1 MFVFLHSTIVE
12 DSLYFNSLDFDH
24 LGNYNHIIQVIDE
37 NLRIH
42 FLWHIFLGWG
52 GYLCATPN
60 DYTAIA
66 IIPQTITELYP
77 GIFCT
82 HFLAK

>member
-1 MFVFLHSTIVE
+1 MVE
-12 DSLYFNSLDFDH
+12 DSLYFNSLDFDQ

-52 GYLCATPN
+52 GYLCATLN
-60 DYTAIA
+60 DYTAITL
-66 IIPQTITELYP
+66 ISQTITELLSD
-77 GIFCT
+77 IFA
-82 HFLAK
+82 HIFLQSSKHLFI